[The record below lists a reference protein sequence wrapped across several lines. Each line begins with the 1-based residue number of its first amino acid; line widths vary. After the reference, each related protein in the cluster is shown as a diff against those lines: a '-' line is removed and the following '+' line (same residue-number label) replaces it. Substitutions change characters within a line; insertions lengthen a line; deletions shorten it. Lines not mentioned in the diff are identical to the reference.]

1 MIFLAILAYQLI
13 NNGSIKWKLVGI
25 TLAGDDE
32 LHKPYDLAFNRKNQ
46 YFHVADYDNGR
57 IQRYPGNSGDNRASV
72 TVLKLN
78 DSTS

>member
-1 MIFLAILAYQLI
+1 
-13 NNGSIKWKLVGI
+13 
-25 TLAGDDE
+25 DDE
-32 LHKPYDLAFNRKNQ
+32 LHKRYDLAFNRKNQ